1 MVYINCLLHTHRLIL
16 SVRDTCVDWMRGV
29 EPHDDPAMKGKKD
42 PDEGFTIKVP
52 RRNVGPSTTQVN
64 CLSFNHIVIPVHVF
78 GHVVL
83 HELI

>member
-1 MVYINCLLHTHRLIL
+1 MNVLCLLCTRRLIL

-52 RRNVGPSTTQVN
+52 RRNVGPSTTQVI
-64 CLSFNHIVIPVHVF
+64 CLSFDDIVILYL
-78 GHVVL
+78 GMWCNMNIY
-83 HELI
+83 ESE

>member
-1 MVYINCLLHTHRLIL
+1 MDEFICYYRLIL

-52 RRNVGPSTTQVN
+52 RRNVGPSTTQVIQQD
-64 CLSFNHIVIPVHVF
+64 LAVRFSHKTHSILF
-78 GHVVL
+78 
-83 HELI
+83 